1 MIRAKIITIGDEILI
16 GQIVDTNS
24 TFISNELIKIGV
36 EVCEILSIRD
46 TKDDIINAFNNS
58 IDKFDII
65 ITTGGLGPTND
76 DITVDMVVET
86 LADEFPEFL
95 LMVAEENYIRGYEQ
109 ALDDVNSVKQKY
121 GQQTTV
127 HKKKNKK
134 SKNR

>member
-58 IDKFDII
+58 IDKFD
-65 ITTGGLGPTND
+65 T
-76 DITVDMVVET
+76 
-86 LADEFPEFL
+86 
-95 LMVAEENYIRGYEQ
+95 
-109 ALDDVNSVKQKY
+109 
-121 GQQTTV
+121 
-127 HKKKNKK
+127 
-134 SKNR
+134 